1 MTASPDTETDRA
13 EGRSGDDVPDPIF
26 VLAAPRSFSSLIT
39 AMIGQH
45 PELYGMPELNLF
57 QCETVADFNSGMAAT
72 GGVKSPF
79 WGVMRHGLLRAI
91 AQIYGGEQTP
101 ESVRMAER
109 WLKQREH
116 WTAGDVLRN
125 LGAAV
130 APRRMVEKSPA
141 VLRDRAFLDH
151 IVDVFPRA
159 RFIHLVRHPIPQGKS
174 ALAAKGGSA
183 LLMSLNS
190 IDYRSPDA
198 AVLDPQISWH
208 DAQIQILSFLDTL
221 PDDQFVTIRGED
233 FLNDLDGHLP
243 ALCEWLGIST
253 APEAIA
259 AMRSPEKSPY
269 SCPGPANARLG
280 NDPNF
285 LHSPALRETR
295 FTVPPLD
302 SALSWRT
309 DGQGLHPR
317 VQELARAL
325 GYGDAQ

>member
-1 MTASPDTETDRA
+1 MTSFPEAIA
-13 EGRSGDDVPDPIF
+13 EDDVDLPEDDFPDPVF

-57 QCETVADFNSGMAAT
+57 QCETVADFNSGMNAS

-91 AQIYGGEQTP
+91 AQIYGGEQSP
-101 ESVRMAER
+101 EAVRMAER

-116 WTAGDVLRN
+116 WTSGDVLRN
-125 LGAAV
+125 LCAAV

-151 IVDVFPRA
+151 IIEVFPRA
-159 RFIHLVRHPIPQGKS
+159 RFIHLVRHPAAQGKS
-174 ALAAKGGSA
+174 AFAVRGGSA
-183 LLMSLNS
+183 TLMSLNS
-190 IDYRSPDA
+190 IDYRSPDQ
-198 AVLDPQISWH
+198 VLLEPQITWH
-208 DAQIQILSFLDTL
+208 DAQVQILSFLDTL
-221 PDDQFVTIRGED
+221 PDEQFVTIRGED

-253 APEAIA
+253 APEALA
-259 AMRSPEKSPY
+259 AMRAPETSPY
-269 SCPGPANARLG
+269 SRLGPANARFG

-285 LHSPALRETR
+285 LNSPALREVR
-295 FTVPPLD
+295 FSVPSLDAPLP
-302 SALSWRT
+302 WRT
-309 DGQGLHPR
+309 DGEALHPR
-317 VQELARAL
+317 VQDLARAL
-325 GYGDAQ
+325 GYGDAR

>member
-1 MTASPDTETDRA
+1 MNQTAATRNAKVVGADI
-13 EGRSGDDVPDPIF
+13 DVPDPIF

-57 QCETVADFNSGMAAT
+57 QCQTVADFNSGEAAS

-101 ESVRMAER
+101 EAIRMAER

-116 WTAGDVLRN
+116 WTSAQVLMEVF
-125 LGAAV
+125 GAV
-130 APRRMVEKSPA
+130 APRRVIEKSPA
-141 VLRDRAFLDH
+141 ILRDRAFLDH
-151 IVDVFPRA
+151 MIEIFPGA
-159 RFIHLVRHPIPQGKS
+159 RIIHLVRHPIPQGKS

-183 LLMSLNS
+183 VLMSLNS
-190 IDYRSPDA
+190 IDYRNPNE

-208 DAQIQILSFLDTL
+208 DAQVQVLSFLDTL

-233 FLNDLDGHLP
+233 FLNDLDGHLS
-243 ALCEWLGIST
+243 ALCDWLGIST
-253 APEAIA
+253 SPEALA
-259 AMRSPEKSPY
+259 AMRAPELSPY
-269 SCPGPANARLG
+269 SCVGPANARLG

-285 LHSPALRETR
+285 LNAPALRETR

-302 SALSWRT
+302 APLSWRT
-309 DGQGLHPR
+309 DGQILHPR
-317 VQELARAL
+317 VQAMARAL
-325 GYGDAQ
+325 GYGEQH